1 MTNTKI
7 FTKGSKVMDKVTGN
21 VFLVTDE
28 GKGNQIIDTEVSEI
42 SVDLKDPVFYK
53 VLEMASVK
61 DVPEGYDVVNG
72 CLVKDGNPVTEQG
85 QVVINTILAPVPGRL
100 ILSVKPL
107 RDLGGNVDIVT
118 YTPSEDRFN
127 KLLGDV
133 PVPDI
138 HTVTDNYYVFVTT
151 KTHMVEKDTDSVPEE
166 LSVFDSSYI
175 EMYSASADRIV
186 SYREKHSPIGEPM
199 FILPSMASDLV
210 QIVTVSADA
219 VKYDEEINENVLIPA
234 DKLVLRRWF
243 LDDDDK
249 EIDSCGCD
257 DISLEGAKSVDSVTV
272 TDNNSLL
279 IKAGNIIYYT
289 NDGHYRRVINS
300 PLVKE
305 TEGFDYLVDAEI
317 TDKVN
322 KLTLANKDYETIT
335 IKSEKTDDRGI
346 VVSII

>member
-1 MTNTKI
+1 MTNKL

-28 GKGNQIIDTEVSEI
+28 GKASQIIDNEVSEV

-53 VLEMASVK
+53 VLEKASVK
-61 DVPEGYDVVNG
+61 DVPEGYDVVDG
-72 CLVKDGNPVTEQG
+72 LLVKDGNPVTEQG
-85 QVVINTILAPVPGRL
+85 QIVINTILSVVPGRL

-107 RDLGGNVDIVT
+107 RDLGDNVDIFT

-127 KLLGDV
+127 KILGDV
-133 PVPDI
+133 PVPNI
-138 HTVTDNYYVFVTT
+138 HTITDNYYVFVCT

-166 LSVFDSSYI
+166 LPVFDSSYI
-175 EMYSASADRIV
+175 EVYSVSADRIV
-186 SYREKHSPIGEPM
+186 HYGEKRSPIGEPL
-199 FILPSMASDLV
+199 FILSGMASDRV

-219 VKYDEEINENVLIPA
+219 VKYDEEINENVLVPS

-243 LDDDDK
+243 FYFD
-249 EIDSCGCD
+249 EEMIDMCD
-257 DISLEGAKSVDSVTV
+257 DIALEGVNSVDSVTV
-272 TDNNSLL
+272 TDNDSLL

-289 NDGHYRRVINS
+289 NDGYYRRVINS

-305 TEGFDYLVDAEI
+305 TKGFNYLVDTEF
-317 TDKVN
+317 TDKTN

>member
-1 MTNTKI
+1 M
-7 FTKGSKVMDKVTGN
+7 
-21 VFLVTDE
+21 
-28 GKGNQIIDTEVSEI
+28 
-42 SVDLKDPVFYK
+42 
-53 VLEMASVK
+53 
-61 DVPEGYDVVNG
+61 
-72 CLVKDGNPVTEQG
+72 
-85 QVVINTILAPVPGRL
+85 
-100 ILSVKPL
+100 
-107 RDLGGNVDIVT
+107 
-118 YTPSEDRFN
+118 
-127 KLLGDV
+127 
-133 PVPDI
+133 
-138 HTVTDNYYVFVTT
+138 
-151 KTHMVEKDTDSVPEE
+151 
-166 LSVFDSSYI
+166 
-175 EMYSASADRIV
+175 
-186 SYREKHSPIGEPM
+186 
-199 FILPSMASDLV
+199 
-210 QIVTVSADA
+210 
-219 VKYDEEINENVLIPA
+219 LIPA